1 MNSIDKP
8 ILDAC
13 CGGRMFYF
21 DKSDE
26 RVLFQ
31 DIRDEEALLTK
42 GNVFKVHPDVVCD
55 FTSMPYPDNTFRMVV
70 FDPPHMVYYNRN
82 PDKNEHQRGDLYIEY
97 GELHKDWR
105 EMLSKGF
112 EECFRVLRPGGFL
125 IFKWSDT
132 DIKLS
137 SILSLTPYKP
147 IFGHRVGKAMNT
159 HWMCFMKESEV
170 IK

>member
-1 MNSIDKP
+1 MNVTKNKNMDNIKKP

-82 PDKNEHQRGDLYIEY
+82 HEKKERKRGDLYIEY
-97 GELHKDWR
+97 GELRKD
-105 EMLSKGF
+105 LQ
-112 EECFRVLRPGGFL
+112 
-125 IFKWSDT
+125 
-132 DIKLS
+132 
-137 SILSLTPYKP
+137 SL
-147 IFGHRVGKAMNT
+147 
-159 HWMCFMKESEV
+159 
-170 IK
+170 